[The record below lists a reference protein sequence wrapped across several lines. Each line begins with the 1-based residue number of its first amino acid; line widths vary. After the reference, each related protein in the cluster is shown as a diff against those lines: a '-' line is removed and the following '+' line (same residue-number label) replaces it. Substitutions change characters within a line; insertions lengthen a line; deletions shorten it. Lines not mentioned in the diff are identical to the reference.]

1 MFGISCVLLHRHS
14 TQQTLSPSFLISRKL
29 PTFNFFFCL
38 YTSGFCFFF
47 FFFVK
52 LRGLSNRSSSML
64 LNHLLYLHFFF
75 LLYNRLCLFSD
86 MNYFVYFIC
95 LLCLTGLI
103 TTMPDSYNVSETLN
117 NFIKTPGLLCS
128 LSHGSFHFS
137 AIQGCKIVLNSDTAN
152 FNIVPIPREYRVS
165 TAGTNTGT
173 FNI

>member
-1 MFGISCVLLHRHS
+1 MSGISCVLLHRHS

-29 PTFNFFFCL
+29 PTFNFFSVYILLVSASSSSF
-38 YTSGFCFFF
+38 
-47 FFFVK
+47 
-52 LRGLSNRSSSML
+52 LSNSGVYPIEVAVCFL
-64 LNHLLYLHFFF
+64 IIYCTYIFFF

>member
-1 MFGISCVLLHRHS
+1 
-14 TQQTLSPSFLISRKL
+14 
-29 PTFNFFFCL
+29 
-38 YTSGFCFFF
+38 
-47 FFFVK
+47 
-52 LRGLSNRSSSML
+52 
-64 LNHLLYLHFFF
+64 
-75 LLYNRLCLFSD
+75 

-137 AIQGCKIVLNSDTAN
+137 AIQGCKIVLNSAN